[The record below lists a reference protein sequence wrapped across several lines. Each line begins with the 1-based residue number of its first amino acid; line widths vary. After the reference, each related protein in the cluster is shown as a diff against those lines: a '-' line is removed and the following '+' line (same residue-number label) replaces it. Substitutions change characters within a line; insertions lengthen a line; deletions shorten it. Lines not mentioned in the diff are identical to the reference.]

1 MVYKP
6 NRRSL
11 FGVWIRGEGNP
22 HKDHAFQ
29 DLEYPFFLLEDFED
43 PIRKM
48 YFNASMEF
56 LWNKTLH
63 PDLPFRIEDIVSED
77 RTLNGVEIV
86 SRLNCKYRI
95 IRDKLFGFLE
105 VISEEAYRFLIDRG
119 YNSIVSIARSR
130 KPILRCIMWGP
141 LKYCQHEHG
150 SPLRLMTIKVGQ
162 KCRLLDYGTNKD
174 PVPDQQFG
182 IQVVRLKVTSLSKE
196 HGSDPLKLEWLMNE
210 RVIYDYGGN
219 EYFVPDFV
227 CLCRT
232 CLA

>member
-1 MVYKP
+1 M
-6 NRRSL
+6 
-11 FGVWIRGEGNP
+11 
-22 HKDHAFQ
+22 
-29 DLEYPFFLLEDFED
+29 
-43 PIRKM
+43 
-48 YFNASMEF
+48 
-56 LWNKTLH
+56 
-63 PDLPFRIEDIVSED
+63 
-77 RTLNGVEIV
+77 

-210 RVIYDYGGN
+210 RVIYDYGGS
-219 EYFVPDFV
+219 EYFVPDFI
-227 CLCRT
+227 CLEINIIC
-232 CLA
+232 